1 MTLSRPR
8 PCVILW
14 GNDVKGQ
21 DMRGLIGAGL
31 GLLMTCGVA
40 HAQLALT
47 LPLPSDATVTAA
59 RYQCD
64 DGRDLAVRYVD
75 AGANSL
81 AIIPLEGE
89 EMVFV
94 SVVAAS
100 GARYVSGMWEWWG
113 KGEEA
118 TLTRVDDV
126 ETTCRTVA
134 DQPN

>member
-1 MTLSRPR
+1 
-8 PCVILW
+8 
-14 GNDVKGQ
+14 
-21 DMRGLIGAGL
+21 MRGLIGVAL
-31 GLLMTCGVA
+31 GVVMTCGAA

-47 LPLPSDATVTAA
+47 LPLPSDATVTVA

-64 DGRDLAVRYVD
+64 DGRDLAVSYVE

-89 EMVFV
+89 EVVFV
-94 SVVAAS
+94 NVVAAS
-100 GARYVSGMWEWWG
+100 GARYVSGMWEWWA

-118 TLTRVDDV
+118 TLIRVDDV
-126 ETTCRTVA
+126 ETTCRTIA

>member
-1 MTLSRPR
+1 
-8 PCVILW
+8 
-14 GNDVKGQ
+14 
-21 DMRGLIGAGL
+21 MRGLIGAGL
-31 GLLMTCGVA
+31 GVVMGCGAA

-47 LPLPSDATVTAA
+47 LPLSLDATMTAA
-59 RYQCD
+59 RYECD

-89 EMVFV
+89 ELVFV
-94 SVVAAS
+94 NVVAAS

-113 KGEEA
+113 KGQEA
-118 TLTRVDDV
+118 TLTRVDQAGI
-126 ETTCRTVA
+126 TCRAIA